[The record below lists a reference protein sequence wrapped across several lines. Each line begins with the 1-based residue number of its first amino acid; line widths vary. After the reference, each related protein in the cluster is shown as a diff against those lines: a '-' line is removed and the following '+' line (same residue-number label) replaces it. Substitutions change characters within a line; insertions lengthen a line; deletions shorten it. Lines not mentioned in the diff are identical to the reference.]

1 MDSYLAGLAD
11 LSSWVAGRLDGL
23 ESGCLR
29 WGECPKS
36 APDSLQPECIHRQA
50 VIAALALE
58 ATNQF

>member
-1 MDSYLAGLAD
+1 MDSCLDGLAD
-11 LSSWVAGRLDGL
+11 LTSWVAGRPDGL

-29 WGECPKS
+29 WGECPQS
-36 APDSLQPECIHRQA
+36 APDSLQPDCLHRQA